1 MRSGKKFL
9 IALLVDTVFAALV
22 AVSRGVLDQT
32 ELVKVFHILCDSFF
46 VVGVVT
52 TSAGLLIFS
61 SNEGTF
67 DMLTYGMKVFLS
79 MFKRDMSRKYETF
92 HDYREAR
99 AETKVPFGFLVLSG
113 LVMLAISMV
122 MLYFYHQYGG

>member
-1 MRSGKKFL
+1 MRSAKKYL
-9 IALLVDTVFAALV
+9 ITLLVDLVFAGLIAW
-22 AVSRGVLDQT
+22 SRGVLDQT

-61 SNEGTF
+61 TNEGTF
-67 DMLTYGMKVFLS
+67 DMLSYGVQAFFG
-79 MFKRDMSRKYETF
+79 MFKKNMSRKYESF
-92 HDYREAR
+92 YDYRESR
-99 AETKVPFGFLVLSG
+99 ADKKVRFGFLIICG

>member
-1 MRSGKKFL
+1 MRSAKKYLITLSVDLVVAAL
-9 IALLVDTVFAALV
+9 IAW
-22 AVSRGVLDQT
+22 SRGVLDQT

-61 SNEGTF
+61 TNEGTF
-67 DMLTYGMKVFLS
+67 DMLSYGVQAFFG
-79 MFKRDMSRKYETF
+79 MFKKDMSRKYESF
-92 HDYREAR
+92 YDYRESR
-99 AETKVPFGFLVLSG
+99 ADKKVEFGFLVICG

-122 MLYFYHQYGG
+122 MLYFYHLNGG

>member
-1 MRSGKKFL
+1 MRSAKKYL
-9 IALLVDTVFAALV
+9 ITLLVDVVVAALI
-22 AVSRGVLDQT
+22 AWSRGVLDQT
-32 ELVKVFHILCDSFF
+32 EIVKVFHILCDSFF

-67 DMLTYGMKVFLS
+67 DILTYGMKVFLS

-92 HDYREAR
+92 YDYREAKS
-99 AETKVPFGFLVLSG
+99 EVKVQFGFLVICG

>member
-1 MRSGKKFL
+1 MRSAKKYL
-9 IALLVDTVFAALV
+9 ITLLVDLVFAGLIAW
-22 AVSRGVLDQT
+22 SRGVLDQT

-61 SNEGTF
+61 TNEGTF
-67 DMLTYGMKVFLS
+67 DMLSYGVQAFFG
-79 MFKRDMSRKYETF
+79 MFKKNMSRKYESF
-92 HDYREAR
+92 YDYRESR
-99 AETKVPFGFLVLSG
+99 ADKKVRFGFLVICG